1 MLISRSSFS
10 SLSIVLDKRGPL
22 RGVETTVAL
31 TPFLVTNIYHVRLGS
46 CGHEPYMGEI
56 GHEADMAVIVNLCG
70 LVEQKA
76 RNRTMI
82 YPLIWDGFRD

>member
-1 MLISRSSFS
+1 
-10 SLSIVLDKRGPL
+10 
-22 RGVETTVAL
+22 
-31 TPFLVTNIYHVRLGS
+31 
-46 CGHEPYMGEI
+46 MGEI